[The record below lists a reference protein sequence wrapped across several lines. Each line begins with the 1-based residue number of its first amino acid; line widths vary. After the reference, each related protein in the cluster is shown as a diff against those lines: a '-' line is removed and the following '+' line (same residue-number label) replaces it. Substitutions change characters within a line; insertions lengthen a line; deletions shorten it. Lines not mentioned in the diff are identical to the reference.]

1 MATANE
7 SLDCIGGLAGAI
19 LSGAVGGPMIQHI
32 ERQFSRDARPLYS
45 HLVKLLESAIAK
57 GDMPSGSR
65 LPPERE
71 LAHRLRI
78 SRTTVVSAYR
88 ELESRGLLRGYVG
101 RGTFVC
107 AAPEPE
113 GTPFAWRG
121 KIASAALRSSDSTL
135 RDTLRHSS
143 DANML
148 SLAAGEPAI
157 DCFPTA
163 AFQAAIDHVLRTDA
177 QSAWRHGPT
186 EGQPALR
193 EAIADRFRVP
203 AESVLVIAGAQQG
216 LDLLARCLVDPG
228 DAVIVDRPGYLGAIQ
243 SFRAAGAKL
252 IGWDVA
258 RADVD
263 ELEDLLV
270 RYRPKLIYTNP
281 TFQNPT
287 GVTMPI
293 RARRE
298 LLKLAERYRVPIV
311 EDATYRELYFREPPP
326 PSLRALD
333 ESNLVIYLNS
343 FSKVM
348 APGLRLGWLSAAP
361 SIVDQMAIIKQRL
374 DPHTQNLV
382 QFAMARLMRNGSFDA
397 HLKTLRAEHARR
409 CAEMTAAIQRHIP
422 PGILRMSRPQGGLYL
437 WCRLAPGLSAR
448 DVLDRAIAAGVAFV
462 AGHAFY
468 PDPAGESE
476 LRICFSS
483 LEPAAIDD
491 AVRRLA
497 KAVVGSERRVIK
509 PVA

>member
-1 MATANE
+1 
-7 SLDCIGGLAGAI
+7 
-19 LSGAVGGPMIQHI
+19 MIHQI
-32 ERQFSRDARPLYS
+32 ERQFTRESRPLYS
-45 HLVKLLESAIAK
+45 HLVKLLESSIAR
-57 GDMPSGSR
+57 GDLPSGSR

-71 LAHRLRI
+71 LAQRLRI

-121 KIASAALRSSDSTL
+121 KIASAALRWSDSTL

-143 DANML
+143 DARVL

-163 AFQAAIDHVLRTDA
+163 AFQQAIEHVLHTAADA
-177 QSAWRHGPT
+177 VWRHGPT

-203 AESVLVIAGAQQG
+203 SESVLIIAGAQQG

-228 DAVIVDRPGYLGAIQ
+228 DAVVLDRPGYLGAIQ

-252 IGWDVA
+252 IGWDIA
-258 RADVD
+258 RSDVD

-293 RARRE
+293 RTRRE
-298 LLKLAERYRVPIV
+298 LLTLAERYRVPIV

-326 PSLRALD
+326 PSLRDLD
-333 ESNLVIYLNS
+333 GSNLVIHLNS

-361 SIVDQMAIIKQRL
+361 SIVEQMAIIKQRL

-382 QFAMARLMRNGSFDA
+382 QFAVARLMRNGSFDA

-409 CAEMTAAIQRHIP
+409 AARMTAALQRHVP
-422 PGILRMSRPQGGLYL
+422 PGVIRTSRPQGGLYL
-437 WCRLAPGLSAR
+437 WCRLAPGVSAR
-448 DVLDRAIAAGVAFV
+448 NVLDRALGAGVAFV

-483 LEPAAIDD
+483 VAPATIDEAI
-491 AVRRLA
+491 ARLA
-497 KAVVGSERRVIK
+497 KALQGERSVIA